1 MGLTEKRVRDAKP
14 SARTRFEWDDAV
26 KGFGLRVTPAGA
38 KAYVLDYR
46 ADGQRRRM
54 TLGEVGGLTL
64 EQARNRANEFRQA
77 ARDGH
82 DPLQA
87 ARARREAPTVAE
99 AADRFLKEY
108 IPRRLTLGRMAEATA
123 MEYARQIERHIRP
136 TLGARRVQDVTRRD
150 IEWMLANAP
159 EDKRKIAK
167 GKTPKGAPIPPV
179 SANRLLALC
188 SRLFRL
194 CEDWGWRPQNSNPA
208 RGVEKAVEEAR
219 DRTLTSSELSALGKA
234 LGGLDANPGAILAI
248 RLAAMTGLRIGEVQ
262 AMRWEDVDMQG
273 GRLVL
278 PRTKTGRRVHTLPS
292 AALILLAEA
301 QQVGPFVIPGR
312 SAEAPMNLRAIRRV
326 FELACE
332 KADIRDA
339 RLHDL
344 RRTTM
349 TQAAAMGVGAHLL
362 RDMLGHKTT
371 AMADRY
377 IRNAGEPLTELRE
390 RVGAGMAAQM
400 GGSTGEVVR
409 ARDTSR

>member
-14 SARTRFEWDDAV
+14 SERTRFEWDDSV
-26 KGFGLRVTPAGA
+26 KGFGLRITPAGA

-54 TLGEVGGLTL
+54 TLGEAKGLTL
-64 EQARNRANEFRQA
+64 EQARARAREFRQA

-87 ARARREAPTVAE
+87 ARARRELPTVAE
-99 AADRFLKEY
+99 AADRFLSEY
-108 IPRRLTLGRMAEATA
+108 VPRRMALGRMASATA
-123 MEYARQIERHIRP
+123 TEYARQIERHIRP
-136 TLGARRVQDVTRRD
+136 ALGAKRVQDVTRRD
-150 IEWMLANAP
+150 IERMLASAP

-167 GKTPKGAPIPPV
+167 GKTPKGAPMPPV

-194 CEDWGWRPQNSNPA
+194 CEDWNWRPQNSNPA

-219 DRTLTSSELSALGKA
+219 DRTLTSKELTALGRA
-234 LGGLDANPGAILAI
+234 LDALDANPGAILAI
-248 RLAAMTGLRIGEVQ
+248 RLAALTGLRIGEVQ
-262 AMRWEDVDMQG
+262 SMRWEDLDMQG
-273 GRLVL
+273 GVLVL
-278 PRTKTGRRVHTLPS
+278 PKTKTGRRLHTLPS
-292 AALILLAEA
+292 VALALLSETKHI
-301 QQVGPFVIPGR
+301 GPFVIPGR
-312 SAEAPMNLRAIRRV
+312 GLDAPMDLRAIRRV

-332 KADIRDA
+332 KAEIRNA

-344 RRTTM
+344 RRTAM

-400 GGSTGEVVR
+400 GGGSATVAELR
-409 ARDTSR
+409 RNK